1 MLLLINKKELMG
13 EYTNTRLF
21 NVIAWATT
29 AIVIVLSVV
38 WMYASMGAK
47 TGG

>member
-13 EYTNTRLF
+13 EYRNKRAF

-29 AIVIVLSVV
+29 VIMIGLSLA
-38 WMYASMGAK
+38 WFWTLRPGSG
-47 TGG
+47 